1 MRTKPLTRQ
10 EILADILVTT
20 KYTPKVLSGFLISGI
35 VSVFGLYPLVAS
47 FFKTETALYITIA
60 GFVGLLILV
69 DSVKRGTLT
78 RYFNSKL
85 KHTILGSKVRK
96 GYLNMSL
103 IAIVFVLLIDGAGAW
118 LTGVA
123 GQKYYTENKTT
134 QSEEYKILQQNA
146 QSGQTTA
153 NNYALELEAWKETK
167 TEAYANCDDKWKGWK
182 AKYKAKCKEEWS
194 NFNPMPK
201 QTTTG
206 QIKIDD
212 YKDIENDNKSFLDSY
227 LQYIIFL
234 VLVLLTGLL
243 QYLTISEIKED
254 YEDIEDSL
262 TPNRIT
268 NLQTA
273 LATAQ
278 DIEEQHEK
286 ATFENKEQMQEKK
299 NEQLREMKLLEDKR
313 EIVLNAKAVS
323 NGNEGLKRIANNN
336 AYVPQDE
343 SKAGFVATPT
353 FSFNQPKEDPQHEV
367 KAETKQGMSDG
378 YIIMK
383 LWRTE
388 TEQEAKAGDK
398 LTPKTKII
406 NINKRKEVEQMSMM
420 YKALVNAGYAEL
432 RGNKGYF
439 ALVDFD
445 DIDGHKLFD

>member
-35 VSVFGLYPLVAS
+35 VSVFGLYPLVKA
-47 FFKTETALYITIA
+47 FFTTETALYITIA

-85 KHTILGSKVRK
+85 KHTILGSKVRR

-123 GQKYYTENKTT
+123 GQKYYMENKTT

-153 NNYALELEAWKETK
+153 NNYALELQAWKETK
-167 TEAYANCDDKWKGWK
+167 TEAYANCNDKWKGWK
-182 AKYKAKCKEEWS
+182 AKYKAKCKEEWN

-201 QTTTG
+201 QTADG

-212 YKDIENDNKSFLDSY
+212 YKSIESDNKSFLDEY
-227 LQYIIFL
+227 LQYIIFV

-313 EIVLNAKAVS
+313 EIVLNAKAVN

-336 AYVPQDE
+336 AYVPHEE
-343 SKAGFVATPT
+343 SKAGFVANP
-353 FSFNQPKEDPQHEV
+353 FGDEGNNNNHSVKPNGYNIMSPQNQ
-367 KAETKQGMSDG
+367 T
-378 YIIMK
+378 
-383 LWRTE
+383 T
-388 TEQEAKAGDK
+388 
-398 LTPKTKII
+398 
-406 NINKRKEVEQMSMM
+406 
-420 YKALVNAGYAEL
+420 
-432 RGNKGYF
+432 
-439 ALVDFD
+439 
-445 DIDGHKLFD
+445 